1 MGTRAQAVLPG
12 GLHQVKQH
20 QQPSLVHLPEA
31 LGPRLGGRATKD
43 ETENRRRQLTA
54 QCFDAKFVNL

>member
-43 ETENRRRQLTA
+43 ETENRRRQLMA